1 MNRELLQQ
9 LYARYSREIY
19 LYLFSLC
26 GSAPPAED
34 LLQETFLQALLS
46 LSDCHSNA
54 RAWLYLVARNLYL
67 NYRKKAARNISLEQM
82 AEIPSHSRE
91 EPPERLIRG
100 ESLRLLRAAIENLE
114 SRLREVVI
122 LQYFSGLSQK
132 EIAALLQ
139 LTPEHVRVLSFRARK
154 KLKSYLEVNGYD
166 VP

>member
-1 MNRELLQQ
+1 
-9 LYARYSREIY
+9 
-19 LYLFSLC
+19 
-26 GSAPPAED
+26 
-34 LLQETFLQALLS
+34 
-46 LSDCHSNA
+46 
-54 RAWLYLVARNLYL
+54 
-67 NYRKKAARNISLEQM
+67 M

-114 SRLREVVI
+114 PRLREVVI

>member
-100 ESLRLLRAAIENLE
+100 ESFRLLRAAIENSGTTPAGGGDTAVFQRIIPKRDCRPPAAH
-114 SRLREVVI
+114 SRTCARAFL
-122 LQYFSGLSQK
+122 SGQK
-132 EIAALLQ
+132 KI
-139 LTPEHVRVLSFRARK
+139 
-154 KLKSYLEVNGYD
+154 KSYLEVNGYD